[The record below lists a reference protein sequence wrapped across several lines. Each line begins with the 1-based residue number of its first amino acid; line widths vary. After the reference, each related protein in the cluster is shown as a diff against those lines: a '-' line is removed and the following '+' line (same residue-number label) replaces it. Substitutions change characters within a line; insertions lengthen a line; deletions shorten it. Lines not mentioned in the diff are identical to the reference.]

1 MMKKLLLI
9 LCLIVLKFNAI
20 SQVTVGSDF
29 SAETGS
35 LLEVKQKEILSP
47 IENDLKSLT
56 NSEKGV
62 LFPKV
67 SLKSFDKLTP
77 LYGGIDDGKGNW
89 SDDSTPEEK
98 LKATGMVVFNTNE
111 DAESLD
117 RGLYMWQLDE
127 WIKLSEANGAASF
140 DIVNCDAIRI
150 NGSYT
155 EGIPTT
161 DSEYINI
168 VVNVKKKGS
177 YAILITS
184 NNGYSF
190 FGSGTIVELGT
201 MTIKVP
207 SQGTPVKIG
216 IDKLNISGLNID
228 SECAP
233 TVEVLEAIS
242 TYSLVCSSAIVQGEY
257 YKNQPLTASNSI
269 KVNINVSKI
278 GSYNIY
284 TENKN
289 GISFSSKG
297 TFSSIGTQSITL
309 TGSGIPS
316 VNEDFNMDLYANTVN
331 GTSKCTI
338 TIPIILPE
346 MTYAVIGYGVWSW
359 AAPARTRALANSG
372 NSFSP
377 TGNVRIKNFSE
388 LWSTNS
394 SVTAERYLTSGYQ
407 GKYPDVVLY
416 FAYGTNPTTALT
428 TALYNYINAG
438 GCLLYGSSDNTTN
451 AVQILMDGL
460 FGSGT
465 VTVANQTGGGLDNVY
480 QIAYDASNPIING
493 PFGNL
498 SGQYW
503 GEDNQSN
510 YSIIMENLPS
520 NSVQICSAI
529 STTKPDINPAYSIVW
544 YNDRKNFI
552 YFGDSTGASLTDTST
567 NSYPT
572 VYNNSGV
579 PISKLYGPG
588 APNNKYVYNAA
599 LELNSIAFLV
609 KKAAVSGINNY

>member
-1 MMKKLLLI
+1 MKKLILI

-56 NSEKGV
+56 NSEKGI

-168 VVNVKKKGS
+168 VVNAKKKGS

-190 FGSGTIVELGT
+190 FKSGTIVELGT
-201 MTIKVP
+201 VTIKVP
-207 SQGTPVKIG
+207 AQGTPVKIG

-242 TYSLVCSSAIVQGEY
+242 TYSLVCSSAIVQGDY

-316 VNEDFNMDLYANTVN
+316 VNDDFNMDLYANTVN

-346 MTYAVIGYGVWSW
+346 MTYAIIGYGVWSW

-388 LWSTNS
+388 LWSTNNS
-394 SVTAERYLTSGYQ
+394 ATAERYLTSGYQ

-416 FAYGTNPTTALT
+416 FAYGTSPTRSLT

-438 GCLLYGSSDNTTN
+438 GCLLYGSSDNTAN

-465 VTVANQTGGGLDNVY
+465 VTVSNQTGGGLDNVY
-480 QIAYDASNPIING
+480 QIAYDTSNPIING

-503 GEDNQSN
+503 GEDNESN

-529 STTKPDINPAYSIVW
+529 STTKPNINPAYSIVW